1 MVRGGSH
8 SGNVSA
14 LELAQADLLDILSSD
29 YVPSSLLT
37 AAFDLVE
44 KAGWT
49 LPRAIATVSAEPAK
63 KAGLHDRGVIAPGLR
78 ADFVR
83 VTMMDALPVPR
94 ATYREGQR
102 VV

>member
-1 MVRGGSH
+1 VRGGSH

-14 LELAQADLLDILSSD
+14 LELARADLLDILSSD

-49 LPRAIATVSAEPAK
+49 LPRAIGTVSAEPARA
-63 KAGLHDRGVIAPGLR
+63 AGLADRGAIEPGLR

-83 VTMMDALPVPR
+83 VTMHDALPVPR
-94 ATYREGQR
+94 ATYRSGER
-102 VV
+102 IV